1 MSLFDS
7 LINET
12 ETKFNL
18 GGKGGTLLS
27 ALLALV
33 TNKSR
38 GGFAGFLERFN
49 RAGLGDTASSWVK
62 DSANMPISNEQLES
76 VLAHSELENIANQV
90 GTNYETATSAAAFM
104 MPQVVDRLTPNGVL
118 PDENDLLSST
128 GTYST
133 NVGGTVSETARFAG
147 ATVAGTIDR
156 IGTAATDVIDAGR
169 ETVSDGVNII
179 GDRVDVSNNTGI
191 VGDRTDRSVASVYDD
206 NDDSPLKWLL
216 PLLLF
221 GLLLILGYSFC
232 RKSPTPTAANAN
244 ANTNSV
250 IVNANK

>member
-76 VLAHSELENIANQV
+76 VLAQSELENIANQV

-104 MPQVVDRLTPNGVL
+104 VPQVVDRLTPNGVL
-118 PDENDLLSST
+118 PDENDLLSTT

-133 NVGGTVSETARFAG
+133 NVGEMAGFAVATAAGTV
-147 ATVAGTIDR
+147 DR

-179 GDRVDVSNNTGI
+179 GDRVDVSNNSGI
-191 VGDRTDRSVASVYDD
+191 VGDGADRSVKSVDDD

-232 RKSPTPTAANAN
+232 RKSPTPTTANAN

>member
-33 TNKSR
+33 TNKSH

-76 VLAHSELENIANQV
+76 VLAHSELENMANQV

-118 PDENDLLSST
+118 PDENDLLSTT

-133 NVGGTVSETARFAG
+133 NVGATAGFAG
-147 ATVAGTIDR
+147 ATAAGTIDR

-169 ETVSDGVNII
+169 ETVSDGVNIV

-191 VGDRTDRSVASVYDD
+191 VGDRTDRSVASVDD
-206 NDDSPLKWLL
+206 YNDDSPLKWLL

-232 RKSPTPTAANAN
+232 RKSPTPTTANAN